1 MKELEKK
8 IDLKSKEKIN
18 IKSLIS
24 KLDEDIK
31 NINNIQLNL
40 NKNIIEL
47 NNKINDEL
55 NNINQIQKDY
65 KESFFSKLIKIISL
79 GYIDNQKIKEIKI
92 SLVNKKI
99 NEYKINIAIK
109 SKDID
114 KLKQDYSFKESEKTL
129 NNGLISRIIYEIS
142 ILEKEF
148 NEKLLKFRDELISLQ
163 NELIYFSTKRYINQ
177 YDKEKYKLRL
187 NLLLKDREEYFQ
199 HIKIKSDLLELID
212 FRTNSS
218 DWVEKKN
225 IQFIITTKIK
235 DKNFFD
241 TIESKPL
248 TDKQIDAVL
257 VNEINNLI
265 LAGAGSGKTSVVVAK
280 VCFLIKEK
288 IVNPKEILILAFN
301 KKAQEEL
308 AERFKKKDIEVKVKT
323 FHSYG
328 LGIIGKVTN
337 SKPDICKLSESS
349 NNMNVFIDKTIK
361 ELIHKDSNF
370 LVNFLEFNAF
380 FKIPYK
386 DENEFENLGEY
397 YDYQNNYDMKT
408 LKQQLN
414 EKIKKDNKER
424 EELITLS
431 KETVKSYQELIIAN
445 YLTLNGINYIYENPY
460 KFNTSSSNY
469 RQYKPDFY
477 LPDYDV
483 YIEHFG
489 IDRNGNT
496 ASYIDSVKYNK
507 EREWKIDLHRTNGT
521 NLIETFSYEYN
532 ENTLQISLKKK
543 LEFYNVE
550 FKELSREQII
560 KLLEATIED
569 KTFTKLFST
578 FLNHFKSNRHDINK
592 LLTEQKDNKRNKLF
606 LEIFNAIYFKYVEY
620 QKQHNCIDFD
630 DMIIKAI
637 EYVEK
642 NQYQHRF
649 KHIFIDEFQDIS
661 TTRCNLIRELLN
673 QNQCSLTVV
682 GDDWQSIN
690 RFAGSNISIIQNF
703 GEIFGYSK
711 TVALDYS
718 FRFDDQVSF
727 VASNFVQKNPLQLK
741 KEIKTI
747 KKQLH
752 NKFSICVY
760 WNSSDGTKVENTL
773 NDLNSILSLI
783 VKKEGNISKS
793 VKILDRYNF
802 NLKGLESITYKFS
815 TLKIDFTSVHSS
827 KGLEAD
833 YVIVLNLSS
842 GKFGFPSRIEDDPIL
857 NIVIPESDDYLDAEE
872 RRLFY
877 VALTRTRGTIFL
889 LGDIYHK
896 SPFLEEIYLDN
907 EDKVYFFNDPKI
919 KLVNC
924 PECKIGLLKKRIST
938 NNSKDKHFYGCSNFP
953 RCEYTER
960 VHYCP
965 ECNSEM
971 YKDIDKQISKCKND
985 ECDFESELC
994 SDCNDYMIE
1003 REGKYGTFLGCLSYP
1018 QCTNTKK
1025 IKIDSFKI
1033 NQMDKI

>member
-1 MKELEKK
+1 MKLTEKK
-8 IDLKSKEKIN
+8 IDLKNKEKNSIRN
-18 IKSLIS
+18 IVL
-24 KLDEDIK
+24 KLEEDIK
-31 NINNIQLNL
+31 SMSNKQLNL
-40 NKNIIEL
+40 NKDIIEL
-47 NNKINDEL
+47 NNEINNEI
-55 NNINQIQKDY
+55 NNISQIEKDY
-65 KESFFSKLIKIISL
+65 KEGFFSKLIKTISL
-79 GYIDNQKIKEIKI
+79 GYIDNQKIKETKI
-92 SLVNKKI
+92 LFVNKKI
-99 NEYKINIAIK
+99 DKHKIEVATKNR
-109 SKDID
+109 DID
-114 KLKQDYSFKESEKTL
+114 RLKQEQSYKEGEKRI
-129 NNGLISRIIYEIS
+129 NNGLITEIIEEIS
-142 ILEKEF
+142 TLEKEF
-148 NEKLLKFRDELISLQ
+148 IEKLFRFRDELRYLQ
-163 NELIYFSTKRYINQ
+163 RELIDYSSKRYINQ
-177 YDKEKYKLRL
+177 YDKEKYELRL
-187 NLLLKDREEYFQ
+187 NALLKDREEYFQ

-212 FRTNSS
+212 FRKNSS

-225 IQFIITTKIK
+225 IKFIKTTKIR

-248 TDKQIDAVL
+248 TDKQTDAVL

-280 VCFLIKEK
+280 VCYLIKEK

-308 AERFKKKDIEVKVKT
+308 EERFKKKDIEVEVKT

-328 LGIIGKVTN
+328 LGIIGSVTN
-337 SKPDICKLSESS
+337 SKPDISKLSESS
-349 NNMNVFIDKTIK
+349 NNMNVFIDKTLK
-361 ELIHKDSNF
+361 ELIHKDNDF
-370 LVNFLEFNAF
+370 LVKFLEFNAF

-414 EKIKKDNKER
+414 EKIRKDNKER

-460 KFNTSSSNY
+460 KFNTSTSNY

-496 ASYIDSVKYNK
+496 APYIDSVKYNN
-507 EREWKIDLHRTNGT
+507 EREWKLDLHRKNGT

-532 ENTLQISLKKK
+532 ENNLLTLLKKK
-543 LEFYNVE
+543 LESYQVE
-550 FKELSREQII
+550 FKELSKEQII

-569 KTFTKLFST
+569 KTFTKLYST

-592 LLTEQKDNKRNKLF
+592 LLIDQKNNKRNKLF
-606 LEIFNAIYFKYVEY
+606 LEIFYAVYSKYVEY
-620 QKQHNCIDFD
+620 LKQENSIDFD

-673 QNQCSLTVV
+673 QNECSLTVV

-727 VASNFVQKNPLQLK
+727 VASNFVQKNPLQLE

-783 VKKEGNISKS
+783 VKKEGNTQKS

-802 NLKGLESITYKFS
+802 NLKGLEGIKHRYP

-842 GKFGFPSRIEDDPIL
+842 GKFGFPSRIEDDPVL

-896 SPFLEEIYLDN
+896 SPFLEEIHTDN
-907 EDKVYFFNDPKI
+907 EDKVYFLNDPKI

-924 PECKIGLLKKRIST
+924 PECKIGLLKKRTSS

-971 YKDIDKQISKCKND
+971 YKDIDNKISKCKND

-1003 REGKYGTFLGCLSYP
+1003 REGQYGRFLGCLSYP
-1018 QCTNTKK
+1018 KCSHTKK
-1025 IKIDSFKI
+1025 IRTISFQI
-1033 NQMDKI
+1033 NQTDRI

>member
-1 MKELEKK
+1 MKLTEKK
-8 IDLKSKEKIN
+8 IDLKNKEKNSIRN
-18 IKSLIS
+18 IVL
-24 KLDEDIK
+24 KLEEDIK
-31 NINNIQLNL
+31 SISSEQLNL
-40 NKNIIEL
+40 NKDILGL
-47 NNKINDEL
+47 NNEINNEI
-55 NNINQIQKDY
+55 NNISQIEKDY
-65 KESFFSKLIKIISL
+65 KEGFFSKLIKTISL
-79 GYIDNQKIKEIKI
+79 GYIDNQKIKETKI
-92 SLVNKKI
+92 SFVNKKI
-99 NEYKINIAIK
+99 DKHKI
-109 SKDID
+109 DISTKNRD
-114 KLKQDYSFKESEKTL
+114 IGRLKQEQSYKESEKRI
-129 NNGLISRIIYEIS
+129 NNGLITEIIEEIS
-142 ILEKEF
+142 TLEKEF
-148 NEKLLKFRDELISLQ
+148 IEKLFKFRDELRYFQ
-163 NELIYFSTKRYINQ
+163 KELIDYSAKRYINQ
-177 YDKEKYKLRL
+177 YDKEKYELRL
-187 NLLLKDREEYFQ
+187 NSLLKDREEYFQ

-212 FRTNSS
+212 FRKNIS

-225 IQFIITTKIK
+225 VQFIRTTKIK

-248 TDKQIDAVL
+248 TDKQTDAVL

-280 VCFLIKEK
+280 VCYLIKEN

-308 AERFKKKDIEVKVKT
+308 EERFKKKDIEVEVKT

-328 LGIIGKVTN
+328 LGIIGSVTN
-337 SKPDICKLSESS
+337 SKPDISKLSESS
-349 NNMNVFIDKTIK
+349 NNMNVFIDHTIK
-361 ELIHKDSNF
+361 ELIHKDNDFMSK
-370 LVNFLEFNAF
+370 FLEFNAF
-380 FKIPYK
+380 FKIPFK
-386 DENEFENLGEY
+386 DENEFDNLGEY

-414 EKIKKDNKER
+414 EKISREKKDK
-424 EELITLS
+424 ITLS

-460 KFNTSSSNY
+460 KYDTSTSNY

-477 LPDYDV
+477 LPDYDI

-496 ASYIDSVKYNK
+496 APYIDCVKYNK
-507 EREWKIDLHRTNGT
+507 DREWKLDLHRKNGT

-532 ENTLQISLKKK
+532 ENNLLTLLKKK
-543 LEFYNVE
+543 LETYQVE
-550 FKELSREQII
+550 FKELTKEQVI

-592 LLTEQKDNKRNKLF
+592 LLTEQKDDKRNKLF
-606 LEIFNAIYFKYVEY
+606 LEIFYAVYSKYVEY
-620 QKQHNCIDFD
+620 LKQENSIDFD

-673 QNQCSLTVV
+673 QNECSLTVV

-727 VASNFVQKNPLQLK
+727 VASNFVQKNPLQLE

-773 NDLNSILSLI
+773 NDLNAILSLI
-783 VKKEGNISKS
+783 VKKEGNSQKS

-802 NLKGLESITYKFS
+802 NLKGLESIKGNRYP

-842 GKFGFPSRIEDDPIL
+842 GKFGFPSRIEGDPVL

-896 SPFLEEIYLDN
+896 SPFLEEIHTDN
-907 EDKVYFFNDPKI
+907 EDKVYFLNDPKI

-924 PECKIGLLKKRIST
+924 PECKIGLLKKRTST

-971 YKDIDKQISKCKND
+971 YKDIDNQISKCKND

-1003 REGKYGTFLGCLSYP
+1003 REGQYGRFLGCLSYP
-1018 QCTNTKK
+1018 KCTHTKK
-1025 IKIDSFKI
+1025 VKIDSFSI
-1033 NQMDKI
+1033 NQTDKI

>member
-1 MKELEKK
+1 MKLTEKK
-8 IDLKSKEKIN
+8 IDLKNKEKN
-18 IKSLIS
+18 IIS
-24 KLDEDIK
+24 NILLKLEEDIK
-31 NINNIQLNL
+31 SISNKQLNL
-40 NKNIIEL
+40 NKDILEL
-47 NNKINDEL
+47 NNEINNEIKNIGKIE
-55 NNINQIQKDY
+55 KDY
-65 KESFFSKLIKIISL
+65 KEGFFSKLIKTISF
-79 GYIDNQKIKEIKI
+79 GYIDNQKIKETKI
-92 SLVNKKI
+92 LFINKKI
-99 NEYKINIAIK
+99 DKHKMDISMKNR
-109 SKDID
+109 DID
-114 KLKQDYSFKESEKTL
+114 RLKQEQSYKEKEKRI
-129 NNGLISRIIYEIS
+129 NNGLISEIIEEIS
-142 ILEKEF
+142 TLEKEF
-148 NEKLLKFRDELISLQ
+148 IKKLFKFRDELRYFQ
-163 NELIYFSTKRYINQ
+163 KELIDYSTRRYINQ
-177 YDKEKYKLRL
+177 YDKERYELRL
-187 NLLLKDREEYFQ
+187 NSLLKDREEYFQ
-199 HIKIKSDLLELID
+199 HIKIKPDLLELID
-212 FRTNSS
+212 FRKNCS

-225 IQFIITTKIK
+225 VQFIRITKIK

-248 TDKQIDAVL
+248 TDKQTDAVL

-280 VCFLIKEK
+280 VCYLIKEN

-308 AERFKKKDIEVKVKT
+308 EERFKKKDIEVEVKT

-328 LGIIGKVTN
+328 LGIIGSVTN
-337 SKPDICKLSESS
+337 SKPDISKLSESS
-349 NNMNVFIDKTIK
+349 NNMNIFIDNTIK
-361 ELIHKDSNF
+361 ELIYKDNDFS
-370 LVNFLEFNAF
+370 VKFLEFNAF

-414 EKIKKDNKER
+414 EKISKDNKESR
-424 EELITLS
+424 ELITLS

-460 KFNTSSSNY
+460 KFNTSTSNY

-477 LPDYDV
+477 LPDYDI

-496 ASYIDSVKYNK
+496 APYIDSIKYNK
-507 EREWKIDLHRTNGT
+507 EREWKLDLHRTNGT
-521 NLIETFSYEYN
+521 KIIETFSYEFN
-532 ENTLQISLKKK
+532 ENNLLSLLKKK
-543 LEFYNVE
+543 LETYQVE
-550 FKELSREQII
+550 FKKLTEEQII

-569 KTFTKLFST
+569 NTFTKLFST

-606 LEIFNAIYFKYVEY
+606 LEIFYAVYSKYVEY
-620 QKQHNCIDFD
+620 LKQENSIDFD

-642 NQYQHRF
+642 NQYQHSF

-673 QNQCSLTVV
+673 QNECSLTVV

-703 GEIFGYSK
+703 GKIFGYSK

-727 VASNFVQKNPLQLK
+727 VASNFVQKNPLQLE

-783 VKKEGNISKS
+783 VKKEGNTQKS

-802 NLKGLESITYKFS
+802 NLKGLESIKHRYQ

-842 GKFGFPSRIEDDPIL
+842 GKFGFPSRIEDDPVL

-896 SPFLEEIYLDN
+896 SPFLEEIHTDN
-907 EDKVYFFNDPKI
+907 EDKVYFLNDPKI

-924 PECKIGLLKKRIST
+924 PECKIGLLKKRTST

-971 YKDIDKQISKCKND
+971 YKDIDKKISKCKND

-994 SDCNDYMIE
+994 SDCSDYMIE
-1003 REGKYGTFLGCLSYP
+1003 REGQYGRFLGCLSYP
-1018 QCTNTKK
+1018 KCSHTKK
-1025 IKIDSFKI
+1025 INQDSFRI
-1033 NQMDKI
+1033 NYISKF

>member
-1 MKELEKK
+1 MKLTEKK
-8 IDLKSKEKIN
+8 IDLKNKEKNSIRN
-18 IKSLIS
+18 IVL
-24 KLDEDIK
+24 KLEEDIK
-31 NINNIQLNL
+31 SISSEQLNL
-40 NKNIIEL
+40 NKDILGL
-47 NNKINDEL
+47 NNEINNEI
-55 NNINQIQKDY
+55 NNISQIEKDY
-65 KESFFSKLIKIISL
+65 KEGFFSKLIKTISL
-79 GYIDNQKIKEIKI
+79 GYIDNQKIKETKI
-92 SLVNKKI
+92 SFVNKKI
-99 NEYKINIAIK
+99 DKHKI
-109 SKDID
+109 DISTKNRD
-114 KLKQDYSFKESEKTL
+114 IGRLKQEQSYKESEKRI
-129 NNGLISRIIYEIS
+129 NNGLITEIIEEIS
-142 ILEKEF
+142 TLEKEF
-148 NEKLLKFRDELISLQ
+148 IEKLFKFRDELRYFQ
-163 NELIYFSTKRYINQ
+163 KELIDYSAKRYINQ
-177 YDKEKYKLRL
+177 YDKEKYELRL
-187 NLLLKDREEYFQ
+187 NSLLKDREEYFQ

-212 FRTNSS
+212 FRKNIS

-225 IQFIITTKIK
+225 VQFIRTTKIK

-248 TDKQIDAVL
+248 TDKQTDAVL

-280 VCFLIKEK
+280 VCYLIKEN

-308 AERFKKKDIEVKVKT
+308 EERFKKKDIEVEVKT

-328 LGIIGKVTN
+328 LGIIGSVTN
-337 SKPDICKLSESS
+337 SKPDISKLSESS
-349 NNMNVFIDKTIK
+349 NNMNVFIDHTIK
-361 ELIHKDSNF
+361 ELIHKDNDFMSK
-370 LVNFLEFNAF
+370 FLEFNAF
-380 FKIPYK
+380 FKIPFK
-386 DENEFENLGEY
+386 DENEFDNLGEY

-414 EKIKKDNKER
+414 EKISREKKDK
-424 EELITLS
+424 ITLS

-460 KFNTSSSNY
+460 KYDTSTSNY

-477 LPDYDV
+477 LPDYDI

-496 ASYIDSVKYNK
+496 APYIDCVKYNK
-507 EREWKIDLHRTNGT
+507 DREWKLDLHRKNGT

-532 ENTLQISLKKK
+532 ENNLLTLLKKK
-543 LEFYNVE
+543 LETYQVE
-550 FKELSREQII
+550 FKELTKEQVI

-592 LLTEQKDNKRNKLF
+592 LLTEQKDDKRNKLF
-606 LEIFNAIYFKYVEY
+606 LEIFYAVYSKYVEY
-620 QKQHNCIDFD
+620 LKQENSIDFD

-673 QNQCSLTVV
+673 QNECSLTVV

-727 VASNFVQKNPLQLK
+727 VASNFVQKNPLQLE

-773 NDLNSILSLI
+773 NDLNAILSLI
-783 VKKEGNISKS
+783 VKKEGNSQKS

-802 NLKGLESITYKFS
+802 NLKGLESIKGNRYP

-842 GKFGFPSRIEDDPIL
+842 GKFGFPSRIEDDPVL

-896 SPFLEEIYLDN
+896 SPFLEEIHTDN
-907 EDKVYFFNDPKI
+907 EDKVYFLNDPKI

-924 PECKIGLLKKRIST
+924 PECKIGLLKKRTST

-971 YKDIDKQISKCKND
+971 YKDIDNQISKCKND

-1003 REGKYGTFLGCLSYP
+1003 REGQYGRFLGCLSYP
-1018 QCTNTKK
+1018 KCTHTKK
-1025 IKIDSFKI
+1025 VKIDSFSI
-1033 NQMDKI
+1033 NQTDKI